1 MLWELVSLQCLMPTQ
16 WSLGTVGMRGPGKHG
31 IQDPKKYDIKGK
43 SNGWDSK
50 MRKGE
55 GKEE

>member
-1 MLWELVSLQCLMPTQ
+1 MPTQ
-16 WSLGTVGMRGPGKHG
+16 WSMGTVGMRGPGKHG